1 MLIVFLNI
9 ERTEMHVKHHRF
21 IVELLTYFTIYDN
34 KNLDSPEVITER
46 ETTKGDKESSRPNVP
61 VHHPFARRRLQLT
74 SLIPRPSIYKTLRH
88 DHAPFSGFAYA
99 HASSWARVH
108 FTRLSYSLRS
118 QCGTYKLHTYTPRL
132 HLG

>member
-34 KNLDSPEVITER
+34 KNLDSPEFITER

-74 SLIPRPSIYKTLRH
+74 SYSLIPRPSIYKTLRH
-88 DHAPFSGFAYA
+88 DHAPFSGFACI
-99 HASSWARVH
+99 
-108 FTRLSYSLRS
+108 FM
-118 QCGTYKLHTYTPRL
+118 GTCSFHKTEL
-132 HLG
+132 